1 MSDDIRE
8 LKSQAAQR
16 IREGRMAEAAQLF
29 ERIVELEPGAPNNWF
44 NLGYTRRMSRQ
55 YAAALDAYGQALDR
69 GVEAPEDVHINRA
82 VIQSEYLHDMDGAV
96 AELRRAIEVNSRA
109 LKAWLNLGNLHE
121 DLGDIAG
128 ARAAY
133 ANALQV
139 DPRSGR
145 ATARLAGIELHEKGV
160 EAALGPLR
168 EAASRSW
175 PTAEDA
181 AEVQFALGNALDGAG
196 EYAGA
201 FEAIAQA
208 NRLAAGAR
216 HHSARYDPAAQE
228 RLVDAL
234 IAVPPLDSAE
244 PLSVEETPIFIC
256 GMFRSG
262 STLIEQLIARHPD
275 VTAGGELEF
284 IPGLVREDLSPYP
297 QSLAGLSSGRLS
309 GLRDTYLGELHG
321 LFPAARRVTD
331 KRPDNFLHIAL
342 IKALFPQAR
351 IVHTRRHPLDNI
363 LSAYFLYFG
372 DDVRYSERLDDIAHF
387 YVQYRRLMDHWR
399 ERFGADIHD
408 VDYDALVADPR
419 AELEPLLAFLGLAWD
434 EACLEHRPAAAVR
447 TASNGQ
453 VRRPLHAKSSGRWRH
468 YERQLDP
475 VRRQLADAGLLD
487 QAD

>member
-29 ERIVELEPGAPNNWF
+29 ERIVELEPDAPNNWF
-44 NLGYTRRMSRQ
+44 NLGYTRRMSRD
-55 YAAALDAYGQALDR
+55 YTVALEAYEQALDR
-69 GVEAPEDVHINRA
+69 AVSAPEDVHINRA
-82 VIQSEYLHDMDGAV
+82 VILSEYLHDMDGA
-96 AELRRAIEVNSRA
+96 AEELRRAIEANPRA

-121 DLGDIAG
+121 DLDDTDG

-139 DPRSGR
+139 NPRSGR
-145 ATARLAGIELHEKGV
+145 ATARLAGIDLYEKGV

-168 EAASRSW
+168 EAANMSW
-175 PTAEDA
+175 PTAQDA
-181 AEVQFALGNALDGAG
+181 AEVQFALGNALDSAG
-196 EYAGA
+196 EYAPA
-201 FEAIAQA
+201 FEAITQA
-208 NRLAAGAR
+208 NRLASGVR
-216 HHSARYDPAAQE
+216 HPSARYEPAEQE

-234 IAVPPLDSAE
+234 IALPPLHRAE

-262 STLIEQLIARHPD
+262 STLVEQLMARHPD

-284 IPGLVREDLSPYP
+284 IPGMVHEDLTPYP
-297 QSLAGLSSGRLS
+297 QSLAGLTAEPLS
-309 GLRDTYLGELHG
+309 GLRDKYLGELHR
-321 LFPAARRVTD
+321 LFPAAARVTD

-399 ERFGADIHD
+399 DRFGADIHD
-408 VDYDALVADPR
+408 VDYDALVANPR
-419 AELEPLLAFLGLAWD
+419 AELEPLLAFLGLEWD
-434 EACLEHRPAAAVR
+434 NACLEHQPAAAVR
-447 TASNGQ
+447 TASNWQ
-453 VRRPLHAKSSGRWRH
+453 VRRPLHAKSSGRWRN
-468 YERQLDP
+468 YERELDP
-475 VRRQLADAGLLD
+475 VRRQLADAGLLG